1 MLTDD
6 TRKKVEYPRQIA
18 IWQHGVPS
26 IRVGY
31 YARLTETSH
40 SVYLIEIDERDAMG
54 VTRWV
59 EPSEHVHDSLLRS
72 SVQVL
77 AKEVWRL
84 KQLTAAEAEAQPE
97 REKDPQ
103 P

>member
-1 MLTDD
+1 MSSDD

-18 IWQHGVPS
+18 IWKHGVPS
-26 IRVGY
+26 IRGGY

-40 SVYLIEIDERDAMG
+40 GVYLIEIDERDAMG

-59 EPSEHVHDSLLRS
+59 EPSEHVHDSLLRT

-84 KQLTAAEAEAQPE
+84 KQLTAAEAQPE
-97 REKDPQ
+97 REKDP
-103 P
+103 PP

>member
-1 MLTDD
+1 MSSDD

-18 IWQHGVPS
+18 IWEHGVPS
-26 IRVGY
+26 IRGGH
-31 YARLTETSH
+31 YARLTETSYGIC
-40 SVYLIEIDERDAMG
+40 VIEVDERDAMG
-54 VTRWV
+54 QTRWV
-59 EPSEHVHDSLLRS
+59 EPSEHVHDSLLRK

-84 KQLTAAEAEAQPE
+84 KQLTATEMQPE
-97 REKDPQ
+97 PAKDPQ